1 MQVLSEETLDL
12 EIDPNV
18 TFLDA
23 NKVIEGMCK
32 AHYNAHNMGDARTC
46 THFSNIHGHGVF
58 TLTETNTAKIDTVPN
73 GISVVQ
79 VSAV

>member
-1 MQVLSEETLDL
+1 MLDL

-46 THFSNIHGHGVF
+46 THFLIFMDMVYSH
-58 TLTETNTAKIDTVPN
+58 
-73 GISVVQ
+73 
-79 VSAV
+79 